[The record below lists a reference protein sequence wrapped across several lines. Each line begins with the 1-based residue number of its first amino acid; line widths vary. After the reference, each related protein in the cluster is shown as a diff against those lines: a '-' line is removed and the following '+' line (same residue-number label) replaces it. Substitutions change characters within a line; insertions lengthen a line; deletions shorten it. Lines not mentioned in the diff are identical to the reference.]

1 MLGLFGSSLGTAK
14 QLPLELVDDV
24 LVADVLVDPVL
35 VADVL
40 VADVLVADVLVADV
54 LVDDVPP
61 PVPLLAAELV
71 LVEPLPVAPLLALDE
86 LVVAPPAPP
95 LPVLPEVLLLAPPMA
110 LVEPFP
116 ADEQA
121 IAEATS
127 KAVTCAATR
136 TFDTRM
142 TTLPMRTEVIQL
154 GGRSHRDAGERSPLL
169 AAPRLRPLCSAPS
182 MRLSRVTLVVALA
195 LLPALAPLPAL
206 ADTGAPPAKD
216 AKPQE
221 QAGKPGDAKPADAK
235 PDPAKLAAQKLA
247 DLIKKGTDACAAGD
261 LDEGVPSLRAAWAQ
275 HQDADLAVVLAN
287 CEIKASDWPGAAEHL
302 AFALRVKEDPEQ
314 RKALEASFL
323 NVRAR
328 VGAVKV
334 TVNVDGADVFVG
346 ERFAG
351 TAPLPGEVYVAPG
364 RARISAKKTG
374 YGEVEGRVDVA
385 AQGTATLALD
395 LAGEGV
401 IASSHRPMA
410 ARSRTPAY
418 VLGALGLVAAGVG
431 AGFWAAGAAKGGAAD
446 SLLAELQMGSS
457 QPCFAGT
464 LGCQTL
470 KDLRSTH
477 DTYVNIGTGV
487 LIGSGALLAATLVYG
502 LWATATPTPDRQGI
516 GVTPVAAP
524 GGAALFVHG
533 TF

>member
-1 MLGLFGSSLGTAK
+1 MEGLPGSSLGTAK
-14 QLPLELVDDV
+14 QLPLEVEDDV
-24 LVADVLVDPVL
+24 LVDEVLADE
-35 VADVL
+35 
-40 VADVLVADVLVADV
+40 V

-61 PVPLLAAELV
+61 PVPL
-71 LVEPLPVAPLLALDE
+71 VEPPPVAPLL
-86 LVVAPPAPP
+86 LVM
-95 LPVLPEVLLLAPPMA
+95 PEVLLAPPSA
-110 LVEPFP
+110 LLEPVTVG
-116 ADEQA
+116 EQA

-127 KAVTCAATR
+127 SDVACAAATR

-142 TTLPMRTEVIQL
+142 TTLPMRVEVIQL

-169 AAPRLRPLCSAPS
+169 AAPGLRPLCSAAS
-182 MRLSRVTLVVALA
+182 MRLSRVALVVALA
-195 LLPALAPLPAL
+195 LGLAPLPAL
-206 ADTGAPPAKD
+206 ADTGAPPAKE
-216 AKPQE
+216 AKPQD
-221 QAGKPGDAKPADAK
+221 QAGKPDAGKPGDAKAADAK
-235 PDPAKLAAQKLA
+235 AEAAKLAAQKLA

-261 LDEGVPSLRAAWAQ
+261 IDDGLPSLRAAWAL

-287 CEIKASDWPGAAEHL
+287 CEIKASDWPGAADHL

-314 RKALEASFL
+314 RKSLEASFL

-334 TVNVDGADVFVG
+334 TVNIDGADVFVG

-351 TAPLPGEVYVAPG
+351 TTPLPGEVYVAPG

-374 YGEVEGRVDVA
+374 YGEVEGKVDVA
-385 AQGTATLALD
+385 AQGTATLSLD
-395 LAGEGV
+395 LAGEGA
-401 IASSHRPMA
+401 IASSHRPTA
-410 ARSRTPAY
+410 GRSRTPAY
-418 VLGALGLVAAGVG
+418 VLGAVGLVAAGVG

-457 QPCFAGT
+457 QPCFTGT

-477 DTYVNIGTGV
+477 DTYVNVGTGV
-487 LIGSGALLAATLVYG
+487 LIGSGALLAASLIYG
-502 LWATATPTPDRQGI
+502 LWATAAPAPDRQGI
-516 GVTPVAAP
+516 GVSPVAAP
-524 GGAALFVHG
+524 GGGALLVHG

>member
-24 LVADVLVDPVL
+24 LVE
-35 VADVL
+35 
-40 VADVLVADVLVADV
+40 DV
-54 LVDDVPP
+54 LVDDAVVDDVVVDEVVVDDVVVDDAPP

-71 LVEPLPVAPLLALDE
+71 LVEPPPVAPLLPLDE
-86 LVVAPPAPP
+86 LVAAPPAPP
-95 LPVLPEVLLLAPPMA
+95 LPVVPEAPLLAPPWP
-110 LVEPFP
+110 LLEPFP

-121 IAEATS
+121 NAEATS
-127 KAVTCAATR
+127 NAVACAATR

-142 TTLPMRTEVIQL
+142 TTLQSRMEVIQL
-154 GGRSHRDAGERSPLL
+154 GGQSHRDADGRSPLL
-169 AAPRLRPLCSAPS
+169 AAPGLRPLCSAAP
-182 MRLSRVTLVVALA
+182 MRLSRVALVVALA
-195 LLPALAPLPAL
+195 VGLAPLPAL
-206 ADTGAPPAKD
+206 ADTGAPPAKEG
-216 AKPQE
+216 KPQD
-221 QAGKPGDAKPADAK
+221 QPGKPGDAKPADAK

-247 DLIKKGTDACAAGD
+247 DLVKKGTDACAAGD
-261 LDEGVPSLRAAWAQ
+261 IDEGLPSLRAAWAQ

-334 TVNVDGADVFVG
+334 TVNIEGADVFVG

-395 LAGEGV
+395 LAGEGA
-401 IASSHRPMA
+401 IASSHRPTTP
-410 ARSRTPAY
+410 RSRTPAY

-446 SLLAELQMGSS
+446 SLLAELKAGSS
-457 QPCFAGT
+457 QPCLTGA

-477 DTYVNIGTGV
+477 DTYVNVGTGV

-502 LWATATPTPDRQGI
+502 LWATAAPAPDRQGI

-524 GGAALFVHG
+524 GGGALFVHG